1 VPARTDPIVLGP
13 RAPIEG
19 AKLPAMVPHLPP
31 ARQPSRSAALRAWLY
46 VGLNSFGGPAGQ
58 VAVMHREIVE
68 RRGWMSERSFLHALN
83 FSMLLPGPEAQ
94 QLATYIGWR
103 LNGVAGGLAAG
114 LLFILPGALVI
125 MALSALYALFEGTAF
140 VDALFYG
147 IKPAV
152 VALVVGAVYGLA
164 RRVLAGRAAWLI
176 AGAAF
181 GAIFFLDIPF
191 PVIVLGAALAG
202 WLVARLSRRD
212 GDSVSQPVTAPD
224 GRRVERPATSRA
236 LTVLAVAAVLWLVPS
251 ALAVA
256 VLGPASVYA
265 QLAAFF
271 SVAALVTFG
280 GAYAVLAF
288 VAQQAVGGF
297 GWLSAEQMLD
307 GLGLAESTP
316 GPLIM
321 VVQFVGFM
329 AAFGVSDG
337 LDPLAAGILGGLLVT
352 WVTFV
357 PSFGIVLAGAPYV
370 EYLQGQ
376 PQLTAALRGIT
387 AAVVGVILNLG
398 LWFGLQTVFT
408 TTGELRLG
416 PLRLHTAELVT
427 LDPVALG
434 LVGLSLIVLLRLR
447 WPLLVT
453 LGLSAAIGLG
463 YRLAAG

>member
-1 VPARTDPIVLGP
+1 
-13 RAPIEG
+13 
-19 AKLPAMVPHLPP
+19 
-31 ARQPSRSAALRAWLY
+31 
-46 VGLNSFGGPAGQ
+46 
-58 VAVMHREIVE
+58 
-68 RRGWMSERSFLHALN
+68 
-83 FSMLLPGPEAQ
+83 
-94 QLATYIGWR
+94 
-103 LNGVAGGLAAG
+103 
-114 LLFILPGALVI
+114 
-125 MALSALYALFEGTAF
+125 
-140 VDALFYG
+140 
-147 IKPAV
+147 
-152 VALVVGAVYGLA
+152 
-164 RRVLAGRAAWLI
+164 
-176 AGAAF
+176 
-181 GAIFFLDIPF
+181 
-191 PVIVLGAALAG
+191 
-202 WLVARLSRRD
+202 
-212 GDSVSQPVTAPD
+212 
-224 GRRVERPATSRA
+224 
-236 LTVLAVAAVLWLVPS
+236 
-251 ALAVA
+251 
-256 VLGPASVYA
+256 
-265 QLAAFF
+265 
-271 SVAALVTFG
+271 VTFG